1 VHHQSLKEKA
11 MPTIAETAPVS
22 KRARWT
28 GRALSGLV
36 ILFLLFDGAIKLV
49 PWPIVTETM
58 NRMGYGSSESL
69 ARTLGFITIACTVLY
84 AIPPTSIL
92 GAILLTGY
100 LGGAIASHV
109 RIDSPLF
116 SHTLFGLYLGL
127 MAWGG
132 LWLRDKSLRGLIPFR
147 R

>member
-1 VHHQSLKEKA
+1 
-11 MPTIAETAPVS
+11 MTIFTDTSRSGTGISNV
-22 KRARWT
+22 ARWT

-36 ILFLLFDGAIKLV
+36 ILFLMFDGAIKLLPLQV
-49 PWPIVTETM
+49 VTETM
-58 NRMGYGSSESL
+58 DRMGYGASDSL
-69 ARTLGFITIACTVLY
+69 ARSLGFITIVCAVLY
-84 AIPPTSIL
+84 AVPPTSIL

-116 SHTLFGLYLGL
+116 THTLFGLYLGL

-132 LWLRDKSLRGLIPFR
+132 LWLRDAGLRSLLPFR